1 MSLFFILAGIL
12 CAAFFAIILIVKFL
26 YYPKRTRQ
34 KKRLAKDYIAS
45 KFEDLL
51 SLRAILC
58 IDRESGILL
67 YSFVT
72 GAEDDGFKLRS
83 PEFTSSVLHTFKAL
97 GSDMGF
103 KNQDFTRMQ
112 FENYSI
118 ISKMGHHCQVVVV
131 SRTEP
136 SSVME
141 DNMLLFCKG
150 FEKKYFNK
158 FYQNKHVIR
167 TDEFIDA
174 IDLVRECF
182 DTFFIE
188 SMNLLYDPGLM
199 DQSDLLPLGKIIL
212 DEADRQHESD
222 QTIVLKK
229 LFITLYGNNVGDI
242 QEKYKKEEVI
252 YEMFQ
257 LFKQNYFTYYES

>member
-1 MSLFFILAGIL
+1 MVLLYVLAGIL
-12 CAAFFAIILIVKFL
+12 FAAVTIILLIVRYI
-26 YYPKRTRQ
+26 YYPRNDR
-34 KKRLAKDYIAS
+34 KKKKLAKDYIAS
-45 KFEDLL
+45 KFDDLV

-58 IDRESGILL
+58 IDRNSGILL
-67 YSFVT
+67 YSFIP
-72 GAEDDGFKLRS
+72 GADDEGFKLKS

-103 KNQDFTRMQ
+103 KNQNFTRMQ

-118 ISKMGHHCQVVVV
+118 VSKMGHHCQVVVV

-136 SSVME
+136 STVME
-141 DNMLLFCKG
+141 DNLLLFCKG

-158 FYQNKHVIR
+158 FYENKSVIR

-188 SMNLLYDPGLM
+188 SLDLLYDPSFM
-199 DQSDLLPLGKIIL
+199 DEEDVSPLSKIIL
-212 DEADRQHESD
+212 REAKLQNEKDH
-222 QTIVLKK
+222 TVVLKK
-229 LFITLYGNNVGDI
+229 LFIHMYGNNIDDI
-242 QEKYKKEEVI
+242 QQKYKKEEI
-252 YEMFQ
+252 LFEIFQ
-257 LFKQNYFTYYES
+257 LFKHNYFKYYNS